1 MSEGT
6 KFDNGKKR
14 WDLLP
19 FGSIDAVASVLT
31 FGAGKYGD
39 RNWEDNALTP
49 QRIEAALGRHYSA
62 HMQGEYDDQ
71 ESGLPHLAHV
81 ACCALM
87 ALAKYERFGFA
98 KSGEVEV
105 ASITFDSRE
114 AARKALE
121 KLNESLGGQE
131 SFKVPELIKVPIH
144 GGDEDIPKP
153 SRGSIYRVVEE
164 QAKQERRGRPKKW
177 VCARE
182 AADILGT
189 DKKQVYAIARSCGI
203 DRRKLRVSDR
213 STTDSQRRYRV
224 EFSKPDLLALVKRR
238 DARNG

>member
-39 RNWEDNALTP
+39 RNWEDDGLTP

-87 ALAKYERFGFA
+87 ALAKYERFGFYFA
-98 KSGEVEV
+98 
-105 ASITFDSRE
+105 
-114 AARKALE
+114 
-121 KLNESLGGQE
+121 
-131 SFKVPELIKVPIH
+131 
-144 GGDEDIPKP
+144 GDEPRKSDAALVALHVALAKQPAAQEQ
-153 SRGSIYRVVEE
+153 REE
-164 QAKQERRGRPKKW
+164 PCCAKQERRGRPKKW
-177 VCARE
+177 VGVTEASRILGLPTSGNVYGICDGRVRSKKVKTDTGLTRYKFHRDDLQDLALARE
-182 AADILGT
+182 T
-189 DKKQVYAIARSCGI
+189 MK
-203 DRRKLRVSDR
+203 
-213 STTDSQRRYRV
+213 
-224 EFSKPDLLALVKRR
+224 
-238 DARNG
+238 RNG